1 MNERLR
7 ILEMV
12 KEGKITPE
20 EGARLLDELDRA
32 PRGPARL
39 IRVRVESPN
48 GQKMQFSLPVTLA
61 SSLVGLVPADARER
75 LRQRGVDLDQVLRA
89 VQEGAAPGP
98 VVDIRDPNG
107 ASVEVV
113 VE

>member
-1 MNERLR
+1 MNDRLR

-12 KEGKITPE
+12 KEGKVTPE

-39 IRVRVESPN
+39 VRVRIQSPN
-48 GQKMQFSLPVTLA
+48 GQKMQFSLPVTVAGSIL
-61 SSLVGLVPADARER
+61 GLVPESARER
-75 LRQRGVDLDQVLRA
+75 LRDRGVNLDEILRA
-89 VQEGAAPGP
+89 VQEGDASGP
-98 VVDIRDPNG
+98 LVDIKDPNG